1 MVAGRNEPSGA
12 CEPVVIDFLPGACI
26 VKASRLALV
35 PLAPDD
41 SSERH
46 FEKGGL
52 MRTLRYTALCI
63 AALAVACAK
72 TDKTTDSAAGTVAS
86 TPAMSP
92 AAPAIV
98 LTDLAGVWTVIATP
112 TDGKDTASTTT
123 TLTASADTAGWTQ
136 SVAGGRPVPV
146 HVRVDGDSIITR
158 AGPYDSFRRKGVKVS
173 TNGVYR
179 LQGGKLVGN
188 VVAHYNTKGAD
199 SVLHLRTEGTKAP

>member
-1 MVAGRNEPSGA
+1 
-12 CEPVVIDFLPGACI
+12 VVIDFPPGACI

-52 MRTLRYTALCI
+52 MRTPRYVALCI
-63 AALAVACAK
+63 AALTVACAK
-72 TDKTTDSAAGTVAS
+72 GDRTTDSAAGTVAN
-86 TPAMSP
+86 TPPMTP

-98 LTDLAGVWTVIATP
+98 MTDLAGVWAVVATP
-112 TDGKDTASTTT
+112 TDGKDTASTRTT
-123 TLTASADTAGWTQ
+123 ITATADTAGWTQ
-136 SVAGGRPVPV
+136 SFAGRAPIPM
-146 HVRVDGDSIITR
+146 HVRVDGDSIITT

-188 VVAHYNTKGAD
+188 VVAHYSTKGAD